1 MRVAR
6 EEIKERACSRLQLPP
21 PLDMVSSIH
30 HNEAQ
35 NAMTTIVT
43 VAYEGDRLALLLQ
56 AKSLNLHACSA
67 GIVEIIVVENPSPGV
82 RLAWRP
88 ELLAAY
94 GHLAPI
100 VRFVSSSDVA
110 VLPKT
115 GGWWTQQVL
124 KLEIARF
131 VRTPDYLLLDAKH
144 HLVKPLLPSF
154 IRNDAGQLRLRG
166 ASYVGHPLYPLL
178 QTAFEHFGLPEVA
191 VDFFPTTTP
200 PFPLV
205 RSVALEI
212 KAYAEQHG
220 ATTLGEFM
228 VENQLTEF
236 FLYSAYLLASKRIEQ
251 IYELHQI
258 PYPVVWK
265 GKSDR
270 QSCEE
275 LVVTS
280 KLSESPFFGVHRR
293 AVSDM
298 DAEAMT
304 VLASYW
310 WECRLMPSTKAGL
323 VHLRAML
330 REQRDPSFIRLKR
343 RIARSFKR

>member
-1 MRVAR
+1 
-6 EEIKERACSRLQLPP
+6 
-21 PLDMVSSIH
+21 
-30 HNEAQ
+30 
-35 NAMTTIVT
+35 MTTIVT

-56 AKSLNLHACSA
+56 AKSLSLYAGSA

-82 RLAWRP
+82 RLTWRP

-94 GHLAPI
+94 GPLAPA

-110 VLPKT
+110 VLPQA

-124 KLEIARF
+124 KLEIARL
-131 VRTPDYLLLDAKH
+131 VRTADYLLLDAKH
-144 HLVKPLLPSF
+144 HLVKPLIPSF
-154 IRNDAGQLRLRG
+154 MRNDAGQLRIRG

-178 QTAFEHFGLPEVA
+178 QTALEHFGLPEA
-191 VDFFPTTTP
+191 AADFFPTTTP
-200 PFPLV
+200 PFPLD
-205 RSVALEI
+205 RSVVLEI
-212 KAYAEQHG
+212 KAYAEQQG

-228 VENQLTEF
+228 VGNQLTEF
-236 FLYSAYLLASKRIEQ
+236 FLYSAYLLANGRLGQ
-251 IYELHQI
+251 LYELHQV

-265 GKSDR
+265 GKGDR

-275 LVVTS
+275 LVATS
-280 KLSESPFFGVHRR
+280 KLSKSPFFGVHRG

-310 WECRLMPSTKAGL
+310 QECRLMPSTEAGL
-323 VHLRAML
+323 AHLRAMRRSQREPLL
-330 REQRDPSFIRLKR
+330 RRLKR
-343 RIARSFKR
+343 WIARTLKR